1 MIKSRKESTEFS
13 KVFSGRKKVSA
24 SGILPLE
31 TAVACLPEL
40 FIASVKA
47 KADESSSTLGLSFTA
62 IKILSDSFNFAI
74 ICS

>member
-1 MIKSRKESTEFS
+1 MKSRKESTEFS
-13 KVFSGRKKVSA
+13 KVFSGRKKASA

-40 FIASVKA
+40 LIASVKA
-47 KADESSSTLGLSFTA
+47 NAEESSSTLGLSFTA